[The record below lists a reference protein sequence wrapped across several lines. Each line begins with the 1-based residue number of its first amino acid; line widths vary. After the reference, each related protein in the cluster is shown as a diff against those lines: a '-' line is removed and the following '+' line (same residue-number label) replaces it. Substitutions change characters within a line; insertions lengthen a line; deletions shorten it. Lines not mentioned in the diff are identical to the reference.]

1 MFAVIFE
8 VKPKPERW
16 DDYLHYATMLRPEL
30 ERIDGFIDNE
40 RFGSQRR
47 EGWLLSLSTWR
58 DEKSLIRWRTQ
69 ALHHEVQEKG
79 RFEIFQDYRLRV
91 GEVIAD
97 NQLPPERILRD
108 QRLDETEC
116 DAAKLITLTER
127 VSHSLAPDVA
137 ALGSP
142 AGLVEWEVFESIYQR
157 GKLVLLAS
165 WREASAVPA
174 REAPDSD
181 ARHRRIRV
189 IRSYGMFERAEAPQY
204 YPPLPQRPV

>member
-8 VKPKPERW
+8 VKPKLERW
-16 DDYLHYATMLRPEL
+16 NDYLRYATMLRPEL

-40 RFGSQRR
+40 RFESQRR

-97 NQLPPERILRD
+97 NQLPPGQMLPN

-116 DAAKLITLTER
+116 DPVKLITLTER
-127 VSHSLAPDVA
+127 VSDSLAPDVA

-142 AGLVEWEVFESIYQR
+142 PGLVEWEVFESIYQR
-157 GKLVLLAS
+157 GKFALLAS
-165 WREASAVPA
+165 WREAAAVPA
-174 REAPDSD
+174 WAAPDSD

-204 YPPLPQRPV
+204 YPPLPRRQP